1 MCCNHMETMA
11 MEENCRKEIVQYG
24 REKNPHQNQE
34 NEFVLCKGDMRQLCC
49 SKVIP
54 YIKRNIGNN
63 ENTFLE
69 E

>member
-1 MCCNHMETMA
+1 MA
-11 MEENCRKEIVQYG
+11 GKKSLAKPGNK
-24 REKNPHQNQE
+24 
-34 NEFVLCKGDMRQLCC
+34 FVLCKGDMTQLCC